1 MESKDLKFVI
11 DPRCFDGC
19 CVTSMSDG
27 VHNDYGDSETLEEL
41 RTRENNPFLI
51 AVSGN
56 TIRKMTHIHERGLC
70 APFREITEDEYY
82 DKLDILPPVRHTRH
96 FFFIGE
102 PYSGNIYPFCFNMG
116 GRYFTGLRSVRTPR
130 KELERQM
137 AVHYADITFR
147 SAIRKEKS
155 SVIYSGETEILIT
168 PYLFINRSGE
178 ERFICNVCSNPKDK
192 RNTEL
197 ARKYMAGILRSLRK
211 HHFLYFSD
219 YDEKD
224 DMDLFLDRVKKKKYT
239 LLAQG
244 TFFQYPTNRE
254 SVSFTGYVKETGKEF
269 FYRIYDK
276 DLFLHLM
283 CRLRSVKRETE

>member
-1 MESKDLKFVI
+1 MKFVI

-56 TIRKMTHIHERGLC
+56 TIRKMTRIHERGLC

-116 GRYFTGLRSVRTPR
+116 GRCFTGLRSVRTPR

-147 SAIRKEKS
+147 PAIRKEKS

-178 ERFICNVCSNPKDK
+178 
-192 RNTEL
+192 
-197 ARKYMAGILRSLRK
+197 
-211 HHFLYFSD
+211 
-219 YDEKD
+219 
-224 DMDLFLDRVKKKKYT
+224 
-239 LLAQG
+239 
-244 TFFQYPTNRE
+244 
-254 SVSFTGYVKETGKEF
+254 
-269 FYRIYDK
+269 
-276 DLFLHLM
+276 
-283 CRLRSVKRETE
+283 

>member
-1 MESKDLKFVI
+1 MKFVI

-27 VHNDYGDSETLEEL
+27 VHSDYGDSETLEEL

-51 AVSGN
+51 AVPGN
-56 TIRKMTHIHERGLC
+56 TIRKMTRIHERGLC

-137 AVHYADITFR
+137 AVHYADITFQP
-147 SAIRKEKS
+147 AIRKEKS

-197 ARKYMAGILRSLRK
+197 ARKCMAGILRSLRK

>member
-51 AVSGN
+51 AVPGN
-56 TIRKMTHIHERGLC
+56 TIRKMTRIHERGLC

-82 DKLDILPPVRHTRH
+82 DKLDIPPPVRHTRH

-116 GRYFTGLRSVRTPR
+116 GRCFTGLRSVRTPR

-147 SAIRKEKS
+147 PTIRKEKS
-155 SVIYSGETEILIT
+155 SVIYSGKTEILIT

-254 SVSFTGYVKETGKEF
+254 SVSFTGYVKETGEKF

-276 DLFLHLM
+276 DLFLYLM

>member
-1 MESKDLKFVI
+1 MKFVI

-27 VHNDYGDSETLEEL
+27 VHNDYGDNETLEEL

-51 AVSGN
+51 TVSGN
-56 TIRKMTHIHERGLC
+56 TIRKMTRIHERGLC

-116 GRYFTGLRSVRTPR
+116 GRCFTGLRSVRTPR

-147 SAIRKEKS
+147 PAIRKEKS

-168 PYLFINRSGE
+168 PDLFINRSGE

-224 DMDLFLDRVKKKKYT
+224 DMDLFLDRVKKMIIA
-239 LLAQG
+239 LN
-244 TFFQYPTNRE
+244 QYQ
-254 SVSFTGYVKETGKEF
+254 
-269 FYRIYDK
+269 
-276 DLFLHLM
+276 
-283 CRLRSVKRETE
+283 C

>member
-1 MESKDLKFVI
+1 M
-11 DPRCFDGC
+11 
-19 CVTSMSDG
+19 
-27 VHNDYGDSETLEEL
+27 
-41 RTRENNPFLI
+41 TR
-51 AVSGN
+51 
-56 TIRKMTHIHERGLC
+56 IHERGLC

-197 ARKYMAGILRSLRK
+197 ARKCMAGILRSLRK

-224 DMDLFLDRVKKKKYT
+224 DMDLFLDRVKKGKYT

-254 SVSFTGYVKETGKEF
+254 SVSFTGYVKETGEKF

-276 DLFLHLM
+276 DLFLYLM
-283 CRLRSVKRETE
+283 YRLRSVKRETE